1 MRKRLIIGL
10 LGILPAALS
19 LLSGCTGMVEAELDQ
34 THAKLAALQALAA
47 SVNKD
52 LTTLDLIV
60 AQLDEGHTILPDTFV
75 ETEDGYEVSFRD
87 GKKIFIPFGMD
98 GVDGRTLIPIGVK
111 DEDGIYY
118 WTVDG
123 EWLLDA
129 EGNKIRAGA
138 DQGVDG
144 IAPQIKVEDGFWWIS
159 TDGGV
164 SFERLA
170 SCEEMDG
177 AGVFKGI
184 NLDDPRKAVLTLWDG
199 TELEIPT
206 LPALKLSFSG
216 PVLDTVLI
224 AAGETLSIPYEVLVE
239 GETEE
244 PLIVTSGTDGTYTPK
259 LADPT
264 RASGVVEVTAPE
276 PFVEGYFL
284 LSATCD
290 GFSALK
296 MITFRE
302 REVAPADPFIAV
314 RLGSGADTCVV
325 AYKAN
330 FEYQLLLP
338 GNDWLQAVSDPES
351 GTVTFTVTPNVRENK
366 TPSDTVRHCTV
377 IVTPANN
384 PAYPCTTF
392 QVMQATDTRTY
403 SLDPG
408 TAFSFDPKTLSLTA
422 PAEGGDADIWITSS
436 SVLFADVPE
445 TQDWAQATLAAESG
459 FWHLKVHVDALP
471 SEETRNGSIVLA
483 INNGLIPVGKIK
495 ITQYR

>member
-170 SCEEMDG
+170 SCEDMDG
-177 AGVFKGI
+177 VGVFSGAPD
-184 NLDDPRKAVLTLWDG
+184 LSDPAKIILTLWDG
-199 TELEIPT
+199 SKIELPCR
-206 LPALKLSFSG
+206 LPLKLSFSG
-216 PVLDTVLI
+216 TARDTVLI
-224 AAGETLSIPYEVLVE
+224 AGGETLSIPYELTVE
-239 GETEE
+239 GSPEKA
-244 PLIVTSGTDGTYTPK
+244 PVVTTGTDGTYFSRLTEGSEPGK
-259 LADPT
+259 GFV
-264 RASGVVEVTAPE
+264 RVTAPD
-276 PFVEGYFL
+276 PFTEGYLL

-290 GFSALK
+290 GYSALK
-296 MITFRE
+296 MITFRP
-302 REVAPADPFIAV
+302 REIVPAASSVTV
-314 RLGSGADTCVV
+314 RLGSGNETRTIP
-325 AYKAN
+325 YKTN
-330 FEYQLLLP
+330 FEYTLSDP
-338 GNDWLQAVSDPES
+338 DADWLQAIRVP
-351 GTVTFTVTPNVRENK
+351 GTDSLCFTASPNTGGEIR
-366 TPSDTVRHCTV
+366 SCTV
-377 IVTPANN
+377 SVSPKDN
-384 PAYPCTTF
+384 PGYVCTTF
-392 QVMQATDTRTY
+392 QVKQATNNFTY
-403 SLDPG
+403 ELEAG
-408 TAFSFDPKTLSLTA
+408 TAFLFNPDIPELTA
-422 PAEGGDADIWITSS
+422 PAEGGDAVLWITMPMDLTA
-436 SVLFADVPE
+436 SVPGD
-445 TQDWAQATLAAESG
+445 QNWIQAELSAEDG
-459 FWHLKVHVDALP
+459 FHRLRIHVEGLP
-471 SEETRNGSIVLA
+471 SEESRSGDIVLA
-483 INNGLIPVGKIK
+483 INDGAFPIRAIK
-495 ITQYR
+495 ITQKR